1 MLTEQEEIAY
11 IKEHHKSSKS
21 FDDYMNY
28 FAYIAA
34 FPVLGGGAVIMI
46 TSIRNEM
53 ISNKYKFVL
62 LGFFLLFFGLS
73 MLYLVNKRLKE
84 NRMFVSLS
92 WKGSFQEKK
101 DTIINI
107 ASKTLRISHIE
118 AFDDNEYVRLRTKAS
133 LTSWGEYVTIIC
145 SEKEILIN
153 SRPPASQ
160 FLTLYKDKQNINR
173 LTTAFEE
180 YLDQ

>member
-1 MLTEQEEIAY
+1 MTEQEEIAY
-11 IKEHHKSSKS
+11 IKEHHKSPKS

-28 FAYIAA
+28 IAYIAA
-34 FPVLGGGAVIMI
+34 FAVLGGGAVIMI
-46 TSIRNEM
+46 TSIRNEVV
-53 ISNKYKFVL
+53 SNKYLFVL
-62 LGFFLLFFGLS
+62 LGFFLLLLGLS
-73 MLYLVNKRLKE
+73 MLFLVHKRLTE

-107 ASKTLRISHIE
+107 ASKALRISQIE
-118 AFDDNEYVRLRTKAS
+118 AFADNEYVRLRTKTS

-153 SRPPASQ
+153 SRPPSSQ
-160 FLTLYKDKQNINR
+160 FLTLYKDKQNVNR
-173 LTTAFEE
+173 LTTAFQE
-180 YLDQ
+180 YLEQ